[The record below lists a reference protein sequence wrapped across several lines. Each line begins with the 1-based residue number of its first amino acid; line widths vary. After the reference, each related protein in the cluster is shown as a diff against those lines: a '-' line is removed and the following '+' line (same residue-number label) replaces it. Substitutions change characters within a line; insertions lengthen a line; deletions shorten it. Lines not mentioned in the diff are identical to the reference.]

1 MDLARQYAR
10 EGVAGEI
17 DGETILLSE
26 STNFCADDP
35 FLIWAHGQ
43 TAGRGRFRDRKW
55 VSNPGDGLYFT
66 FGFRPT
72 LPSELV
78 AALPLIVG
86 VIAHSALVSLG
97 VNTALKWPNDI
108 LAVDSSGYPGRKL
121 GGVLVETSSDGPVL
135 ADVFIGV
142 GINLKFSSEGE
153 AELAHAVDLRTLIG
167 REILAEVVLAE
178 MVRSLVSGLNL
189 LEKIGAEY
197 FLEEW
202 KRYSYHQGKAVSV
215 VTQSGI
221 RVDGIQL
228 GLGANG
234 SLQVQSTNGIVEEIT
249 SGEIG

>member
-1 MDLARQYAR
+1 
-10 EGVAGEI
+10 
-17 DGETILLSE
+17 
-26 STNFCADDP
+26 
-35 FLIWAHGQ
+35 
-43 TAGRGRFRDRKW
+43 
-55 VSNPGDGLYFT
+55 
-66 FGFRPT
+66 
-72 LPSELV
+72 
-78 AALPLIVG
+78 
-86 VIAHSALVSLG
+86 
-97 VNTALKWPNDI
+97 LKWPNDI